1 MNSAFGR
8 SQAGA
13 LMVPPDQHAFEA

>member
-8 SQAGA
+8 KLVTNQ
-13 LMVPPDQHAFEA
+13 